1 MEPFLLHSLLFIWIP
16 RSDELLMNSS
26 SHGHQVQR
34 MALRPS
40 MPILVRDGDAFVQ
53 LIPEETMR
61 LTVGIDHSDAAEV
74 RP

>member
-1 MEPFLLHSLLFIWIP
+1 
-16 RSDELLMNSS
+16 
-26 SHGHQVQR
+26 